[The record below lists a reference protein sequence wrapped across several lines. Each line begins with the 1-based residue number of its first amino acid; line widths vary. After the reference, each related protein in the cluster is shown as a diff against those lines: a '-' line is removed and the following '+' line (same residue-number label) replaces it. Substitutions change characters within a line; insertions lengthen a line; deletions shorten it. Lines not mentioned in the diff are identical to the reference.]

1 MSALLDSLVG
11 NKVEIITND
20 GRVVVGILK
29 GLDQVVNVVLANT
42 EERVFTS
49 DGVDRQPLGLYL
61 IRGDNVAI
69 VGKAFMRSNN
79 SFVEYLKIKMSNN
92 VSISIACIFL
102 SHIKELLCKRYF
114 QSKQEREY
122 NYQRGQKKIPVNKII
137 PVNKKYL
144 F

>member
-1 MSALLDSLVG
+1 MSSLLDPLVG

-49 DGVDRQPLGLYL
+49 DGIDKQPLGLYL

-69 VGKAFMRSNN
+69 VGAVDENTELGMDFSSIKAQQLPPILH
-79 SFVEYLKIKMSNN
+79 E
-92 VSISIACIFL
+92 
-102 SHIKELLCKRYF
+102 
-114 QSKQEREY
+114 
-122 NYQRGQKKIPVNKII
+122 
-137 PVNKKYL
+137 
-144 F
+144 

>member
-79 SFVEYLKIKMSNN
+79 PFVEYFKIKMMNLRLALSFLNY
-92 VSISIACIFL
+92 IF
-102 SHIKELLCKRYF
+102 H
-114 QSKQEREY
+114 
-122 NYQRGQKKIPVNKII
+122 
-137 PVNKKYL
+137 
-144 F
+144 

>member
-1 MSALLDSLVG
+1 MGTHPIFESDFDCLTDIEAMSQLLDPLVG

-49 DGVDRQPLGLYL
+49 DGIDKQPLGLYL

-69 VGKAFMRSNN
+69 VGAVDENTELGMDFSSIKAQQ
-79 SFVEYLKIKMSNN
+79 LPPI
-92 VSISIACIFL
+92 L
-102 SHIKELLCKRYF
+102 HD
-114 QSKQEREY
+114 
-122 NYQRGQKKIPVNKII
+122 
-137 PVNKKYL
+137 
-144 F
+144 